1 MAKIAM
7 TSDKKIM
14 VLNEGVEGIPSITVD
29 SELSNTSTNP
39 VQNKVVKAAI
49 DAVDTKVENK
59 QNKIGVSGLLKSDGT
74 TISAAVPGTD
84 YAVPST
90 EPVVTPHIGDNGNW
104 FIGETDTGKPSRGA
118 QGPKGE
124 TGATGATGPQGPAG
138 PAGVTIYNAWCSFVD
153 QGSLFSISDLGITA
167 KQFHSLL
174 YAGNNIR
181 ICVEDPEYSYHVFIH
196 WDYSDGRSAQGH
208 YFYNKVCYLVE
219 ADATSISMT
228 KTPM

>member
-90 EPVVTPHIGDNGNW
+90 EPVVTPHIGANGNW

-138 PAGVTIYNAWCSFVD
+138 PANVLTIGSVTSGNVASAT
-153 QGSLFSISDLGITA
+153 ITGEA
-167 KQFHSLL
+167 PNQVLNLVLEKGDNYVLTDADKSEIAALVLAQ
-174 YAGNNIR
+174 I
-181 ICVEDPEYSYHVFIH
+181 P
-196 WDYSDGRSAQGH
+196 DGDEVAYG
-208 YFYNKVCYLVE
+208 
-219 ADATSISMT
+219 
-228 KTPM
+228 